1 VSRCSFLAG
10 VLWCASCGRIG
21 FDEVDGPVAI
31 AARSVELTTTC
42 GELAPAGTDL
52 TVENRGTSELRIES
66 AAASDGF
73 TVPTQFPLVIA
84 PGGQVAITVTPPRTV
99 IGSDLGG
106 AIKRGTLALVT
117 DSVLPVPAIE
127 LAATVVGANITVT
140 GENDE
145 TVLAFVSAG
154 NACPIGQRVVLHNT
168 GNATATVDGVSATS
182 IGLVAPPASAAI
194 EPGTDLLHDVFL
206 RTAMCQGND
215 QITYV
220 LGGAV
225 CTVTPVAIDVTFDI
239 TGVPN
244 CRCQTPVSPA

>member
-1 VSRCSFLAG
+1 

-154 NACPIGQRVVLHNT
+154 NACPIGQRVVLHT
-168 GNATATVDGVSATS
+168 PATRPRPSMASPRRASVSLLHRHRPPSSRVRTSSTTCSCARRCVRATTRSRTC
-182 IGLVAPPASAAI
+182 SAARS
-194 EPGTDLLHDVFL
+194 V
-206 RTAMCQGND
+206 R
-215 QITYV
+215 
-220 LGGAV
+220 
-225 CTVTPVAIDVTFDI
+225 
-239 TGVPN
+239 
-244 CRCQTPVSPA
+244 